1 MSRVI
6 HFEVPAD
13 DTARARRF
21 YEQVLGWRFQQW
33 DGPFEY
39 WMATTGPG
47 EHPGIDGALM
57 VRQAPGQG
65 TVNVVSV
72 ESVDETIRVVE
83 AAGGKTVVQKM
94 AVPGVGWVAYFVDTE
109 NNTFGV
115 MQPDPAAK

>member
-21 YEQVLGWRFQQW
+21 YEQVLGWRFHQW
-33 DGPFEY
+33 DGPVEY

-47 EHPGIDGALM
+47 EQPGIDGALM
-57 VRQAPGQG
+57 VRQAPGHG
-65 TVNVVSV
+65 MVNVVSV
-72 ESVDETIRVVE
+72 DSVDETIRAVE

-94 AVPGVGWVAYFVDTE
+94 PVPGVGWVAYFLDTE
-109 NNTFGV
+109 DNAFAV
-115 MQPDPAAK
+115 MQPDPEAK